1 VNYPLLAKSL
11 NIYNSN
17 GALRLF
23 EKKMYNLAASFDS
36 QLSPVAPFLF
46 YLVIG
51 IIIFVETG
59 LLIGFFLPGD
69 SLLFSAGL
77 VVSAR
82 EDINIVFLIL
92 VIFMAA
98 FVGDQVGYVIGRK
111 LGRPYLERKNSPR
124 MQKMLARSERFYER
138 YGWWSVVIA
147 RYIPWVRTFV
157 PPIAGTVRMNYYKF
171 LSANAL
177 GAFLWGVG
185 ITLAGFYSGSISW
198 VKDISYFLA
207 AFFITG
213 SIVSA
218 LINYRRDRRD

>member
-1 VNYPLLAKSL
+1 MLSY
-11 NIYNSN
+11 
-17 GALRLF
+17 
-23 EKKMYNLAASFDS
+23 AASFDA

-46 YLVIG
+46 YVVVGG
-51 IIIFVETG
+51 IIFIETA
-59 LLIGFFLPGD
+59 LLVGFFLPGD

-77 VVSAR
+77 VAAAR
-82 EDINIVFLIL
+82 SDVNIVIL
-92 VIFMAA
+92 VFTVFLAA
-98 FVGDQVGYVIGRK
+98 FIGDQVGYVLGRK
-111 LGRPYLERKNSPR
+111 IGRPYFQKRNSKR
-124 MQKMLARSERFYER
+124 MQKMLARSEHFYEK

-157 PPIAGTVRMNYYKF
+157 PPIAGTVKMNYYKF

-198 VKDISYFLA
+198 VKDISYGL
-207 AFFITG
+207 AFFFISM

-218 LINYRRDRRD
+218 CYNYLRNKND